1 MRLLRDR
8 VRKILKSE
16 ESKREGG
23 LIFTVAELREV
34 EAIHKTEFLFSQ
46 AGSKMPIC

>member
-16 ESKREGG
+16 ESKTEGG
-23 LIFTVAELREV
+23 LIFTMAELREV
-34 EAIHKTEFLFSQ
+34 VAIHKIEFLFSQ
-46 AGSKMPIC
+46 AGGKMPIC